1 MRQPLNSSN
10 KGNLDL
16 RSSAAALLSP
26 VALPACLF
34 QRVYTTKV
42 NNEGRSVSTQRRS
55 SCDAQIRTAARSA
68 SNTLTAVVTRRHR
81 AVQAR
86 GRWLAQLICQR
97 RLQCIAAG
105 IGEAHCCQICTQPSV
120 HIILCLVHWSP
131 CACATTW
138 PGAAPQLT
146 HCWCLPRKSGE
157 QKCLLEQLKKTLNQ
171 LV

>member
-10 KGNLDL
+10 KGNVGLF
-16 RSSAAALLSP
+16 SSAAALLSP
-26 VALPACLF
+26 VTLPACLF
-34 QRVYTTKV
+34 QRVDTTKEGACRH
-42 NNEGRSVSTQRRS
+42 NEGRS
-55 SCDAQIRTAARSA
+55 SCDAQIRTAARSG
-68 SNTLTAVVTRRHR
+68 SNAFNAAVTRAHR

-86 GRWLAQLICQR
+86 GRWLAQMMCTR
-97 RLQCIAAG
+97 RLQCIATG
-105 IGEAHCCQICTQPSV
+105 IGEAQSCQICTQLSV

-131 CACATTW
+131 CACAATG

-157 QKCLLEQLKKTLNQ
+157 PNCLLELLKKTLNH